1 MSGAT
6 SEETASPPS
15 ADDQEE
21 QAAAEQV
28 PATSPLLDEVKPDHP
43 VREAIEDADAERR
56 AGGLGKPG
64 KPLNARSPFMVG
76 MMGAL
81 GVAVTIGLVEL
92 FLKATSVLIL
102 IGLAFFIAA
111 GLDPVVVWLNRHGVK
126 RWAAALIVILAL
138 FAFVG
143 EFIAAAIP
151 PVSAQTSA
159 LINELPKYVH
169 ELQDHSSTL
178 GLAERQDHLTAARD
192 HPAEHERERP
202 RGRGHRGGEDR
213 RSARCPLRSCWSP

>member
-6 SEETASPPS
+6 SEETASPAS
-15 ADDQEE
+15 ADDQED
-21 QAAAEQV
+21 QAAAEHV
-28 PATSPLLDEVKPDHP
+28 PPTSPLLDEVKPDHP
-43 VREAIEDADAERR
+43 VREALEDADAERR

-76 MMGAL
+76 MTGAA

-111 GLDPVVVWLNRHGVK
+111 GLDPVVVWLNRHGVR
-126 RWAAALIVILAL
+126 RWAAVLIVILAL

-143 EFIAAAIP
+143 GFSRRP
-151 PVSAQTSA
+151 SRRSRRRHPR
-159 LINELPKYVH
+159 
-169 ELQDHSSTL
+169 SSTSCRSTC
-178 GLAERQDHLTAARD
+178 ATETTA
-192 HPAEHERERP
+192 
-202 RGRGHRGGEDR
+202 R
-213 RSARCPLRSCWSP
+213 RSAS